1 MAEPERGDRL
11 AALLRFVDS
20 GCLPCHNADARSL
33 LVKQQPPRPSED
45 QHRGLVERACCNTR
59 GRARAVQVR
68 PRPRCVADAV
78 TYVVTRPRR
87 IAVNEV
93 VIRPTEQQE

>member
-33 LVKQQPPRPSED
+33 LVKQQPPAHPKISTED
-45 QHRGLVERACCNTR
+45 WLNARAATR
-59 GRARAVQVR
+59 G
-68 PRPRCVADAV
+68 VALERSKSVLDRVAWR
-78 TYVVTRPRR
+78 TP
-87 IAVNEV
+87 
-93 VIRPTEQQE
+93 